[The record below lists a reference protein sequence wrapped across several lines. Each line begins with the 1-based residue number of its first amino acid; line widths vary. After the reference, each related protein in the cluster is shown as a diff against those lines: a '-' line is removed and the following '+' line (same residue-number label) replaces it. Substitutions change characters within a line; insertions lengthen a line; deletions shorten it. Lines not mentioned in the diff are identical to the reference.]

1 MESLYAVIVHPFFMY
16 PVIFAIV
23 FFVAYVKSEQLIQW
37 FYNRSIGQKDE
48 IIKYMKLMFVEV
60 DEKKLTTTL
69 VLGSVGLGAVFFIL
83 CWPNIF
89 LGLFFG
95 GIFMMVG
102 WTLPKHIFKELY
114 ERRCNL
120 FVDQMV
126 DGTTILANGVKSG
139 LSINQAM
146 NRVVKNLKNP
156 ISQEFQKVLD
166 QNSLGQKLE
175 EGLDDLAMRVP
186 RPDVQM
192 FVTAVN
198 ILNSTGGNM
207 SETFQTINYT
217 IRERQKVEKKIE
229 ALTAQGMMQGIIISL
244 VPFAL
249 LIMFYM
255 FDPNYVKPLFTTAVG
270 WIFIF
275 VVLGLQVIGGLLIRK
290 IVNIKV

>member
-1 MESLYAVIVHPFFMY
+1 MNSLYSLITHPFFMY
-16 PVIFAIV
+16 PAIFAIV
-23 FFVAYVKSEQLIQW
+23 FVVAYLKSETIINW
-37 FYNRSIGQKDE
+37 FYNKSIGQKDE
-48 IIKYMKLMFVEV
+48 IVKYMKLMFVEV
-60 DEKKLTTTL
+60 DERKLTIAL
-69 VLGSVGLGAVFFIL
+69 LLGSVGLGTAIFVL
-83 CWPNIF
+83 VWPNLI
-89 LGLFFG
+89 LGLIFG
-95 GIFMMVG
+95 GFFMLMG
-102 WTLPKHIFKELY
+102 WTVPKFIFKELY
-114 ERRCNL
+114 ERRCNK
-120 FVDQMV
+120 FVNQMV

-146 NRVVKNLKNP
+146 NRVVKNLTNP

-175 EGLDDLAMRVP
+175 EGLDDLAVRIP

-244 VPFAL
+244 VPFVL

-255 FDPNYVKPLFTTAVG
+255 FDPNYVKPLFTTTIG
-270 WIFIF
+270 WLFIF

>member
-1 MESLYAVIVHPFFMY
+1 MNSLYAIITHPFFMY
-16 PVIFAIV
+16 PAIFAIV
-23 FFVAYVKSEQLIQW
+23 FVVAYLKADVLINW
-37 FYNRSIGQKDE
+37 FYNKSIGQKDE
-48 IIKYMKLMFVEV
+48 IVKYMKLMFVEV
-60 DEKKLTTTL
+60 DERKLTIAL
-69 VLGSVGLGAVFFIL
+69 LLGSVGLGAALFVL
-83 CWPNIF
+83 LWPNLI
-89 LGLFFG
+89 LGAIFG
-95 GIFMMVG
+95 GIFMMMG
-102 WTLPKHIFKELY
+102 WTVPKFIFKELY
-114 ERRCNL
+114 ERRCNK

-139 LSINQAM
+139 LSLNQAM
-146 NRVVKNLKNP
+146 NRVVKNLTNP

-175 EGLDDLAMRVP
+175 EGLDDLAVRIP

-244 VPFAL
+244 VPFVL

-255 FDPNYVKPLFTTAVG
+255 FDPNYVKPLFTTTVG
-270 WIFIF
+270 WIFVI

>member
-1 MESLYAVIVHPFFMY
+1 
-16 PVIFAIV
+16 
-23 FFVAYVKSEQLIQW
+23 
-37 FYNRSIGQKDE
+37 
-48 IIKYMKLMFVEV
+48 
-60 DEKKLTTTL
+60 
-69 VLGSVGLGAVFFIL
+69 
-83 CWPNIF
+83 
-89 LGLFFG
+89 
-95 GIFMMVG
+95 
-102 WTLPKHIFKELY
+102 
-114 ERRCNL
+114 
-120 FVDQMV
+120 MV

-139 LSINQAM
+139 LSLNQAM
-146 NRVVKNLKNP
+146 NRVVKNLTNP

-175 EGLDDLAMRVP
+175 EGLDDLAVRIP

-244 VPFAL
+244 VPFVL

-255 FDPNYVKPLFTTAVG
+255 FDPNYVKPLFTTTVG
-270 WIFIF
+270 WIFVI

>member
-1 MESLYAVIVHPFFMY
+1 MY
-16 PVIFAIV
+16 PAIFAIV
-23 FFVAYVKSEQLIQW
+23 FVVAYLKADVLINW
-37 FYNRSIGQKDE
+37 FYNKSIGQKDE
-48 IIKYMKLMFVEV
+48 IVKYMKLMFVEV
-60 DEKKLTTTL
+60 DERKLTIAL
-69 VLGSVGLGAVFFIL
+69 LLGSVGLGAALFVL
-83 CWPNIF
+83 LWPNLI
-89 LGLFFG
+89 LGAIFG
-95 GIFMMVG
+95 GIFMMMG
-102 WTLPKHIFKELY
+102 WTVPKFIFKELY
-114 ERRCNL
+114 ERRCNK

-139 LSINQAM
+139 LSLNQAM
-146 NRVVKNLKNP
+146 NRVVKNLTNP

-175 EGLDDLAMRVP
+175 EGLDDLAVRIP

-244 VPFAL
+244 VPFVL

-255 FDPNYVKPLFTTAVG
+255 FDPNYVKPLFTTTVG
-270 WIFIF
+270 WIFVI

>member
-1 MESLYAVIVHPFFMY
+1 MSNIEAILVHPFFMY
-16 PVIFAIV
+16 PVIFIII
-23 FFVAYVKSEQLIQW
+23 FFIAYIKSESVINW
-37 FYNRSIGQKDE
+37 FYNKSLGQKDE
-48 IIKYMKLMFVEV
+48 IVKYMQLMFVEV
-60 DEKKLTTTL
+60 DDKKLTTTL
-69 VLGSVGLGAVFFIL
+69 ILCSVGLGLAVFIL

-89 LGLFFG
+89 LGIFFG
-95 GIFMMVG
+95 GIFMLLG
-102 WTLPKHIFKELY
+102 WTVPKYIFKELY
-114 ERRCNL
+114 ERRCNQ
-120 FVDQMV
+120 FVNQMV

-175 EGLDDLAMRVP
+175 EGLDDLAVRIP

-229 ALTAQGMMQGIIISL
+229 ALTAQGMMQGIIISI

-249 LIMFYM
+249 LIMFYVM
-255 FDPNYVKPLFTTAVG
+255 DPNYVKPLFTTTAG
-270 WIFIF
+270 WLVIFL
-275 VVLGLQVIGGLLIRK
+275 VLFLQTIGGLLIRK

>member
-1 MESLYAVIVHPFFMY
+1 MY
-16 PVIFAIV
+16 PAIFAIV
-23 FFVAYVKSEQLIQW
+23 FVVAYLKADVLIQW
-37 FYNRSIGQKDE
+37 FYNKSIGQKDE
-48 IIKYMKLMFVEV
+48 IVKYMKLMFVEV
-60 DEKKLTTTL
+60 DERKLTIAL
-69 VLGSVGLGAVFFIL
+69 LLGSVGLGAALFVL
-83 CWPNIF
+83 LWPNVI
-89 LGLFFG
+89 LGAIFG
-95 GIFMMVG
+95 GIFMMMG
-102 WTLPKHIFKELY
+102 WTVPKFIFKELY
-114 ERRCNL
+114 ERRCNK

-139 LSINQAM
+139 LSLNQAM
-146 NRVVKNLKNP
+146 NRVVKNLTNP

-175 EGLDDLAMRVP
+175 EGLDDLAVRIP

-244 VPFAL
+244 VPFVL

-255 FDPNYVKPLFTTAVG
+255 FDPNYVKPLFTTTVG
-270 WIFIF
+270 WIFVI

>member
-1 MESLYAVIVHPFFMY
+1 MY
-16 PVIFAIV
+16 PAIFAIV
-23 FFVAYVKSEQLIQW
+23 FVVAYLKADVLIQW
-37 FYNRSIGQKDE
+37 FYNKSIGQKDE
-48 IIKYMKLMFVEV
+48 IVKYMKLMFVEV
-60 DEKKLTTTL
+60 DERKLTIAL
-69 VLGSVGLGAVFFIL
+69 LLGSVGLGAALFVL
-83 CWPNIF
+83 LWPNII
-89 LGLFFG
+89 LGAIFG
-95 GIFMMVG
+95 GIFMMMG
-102 WTLPKHIFKELY
+102 WTVPKFIFKELY
-114 ERRCNL
+114 ERRCNK

-139 LSINQAM
+139 LSLNQAM
-146 NRVVKNLKNP
+146 NRVVKNLTNP

-175 EGLDDLAMRVP
+175 EGLDDLAVRIP

-244 VPFAL
+244 VPFVL

-255 FDPNYVKPLFTTAVG
+255 FDPNYVKPLFTTTVG
-270 WIFIF
+270 WIFVI